1 MAGTDGPT
9 SGTTA
14 PSLPPVKMHALDR
27 SSKDTQAA
35 NDGARAAAQSTILIN
50 GGAAT
55 AILAYL
61 SKDSYP
67 DPSILSAASVSL
79 IFYALGV
86 LCGAVSMWYAS
97 QALAEFALSWEM
109 VLYDDDDSKKAK
121 EDYRKKG
128 DDLVSRHRR
137 FFGASVASFLIATG
151 VIAMAFLA
159 QG

>member
-50 GGAAT
+50 GRHGRGLKGLIVRKST
-55 AILAYL
+55 
-61 SKDSYP
+61 P
-67 DPSILSAASVSL
+67 RWGSICKVPPYMGGGGFRLSASD
-79 IFYALGV
+79 INV
-86 LCGAVSMWYAS
+86 LAG
-97 QALAEFALSWEM
+97 
-109 VLYDDDDSKKAK
+109 
-121 EDYRKKG
+121 
-128 DDLVSRHRR
+128 
-137 FFGASVASFLIATG
+137 TG
-151 VIAMAFLA
+151 